1 MADENTQQ
9 ATVQEEQEPR
19 VIYQGTELKFAL
31 DIDIEGFSMDSDDFK
46 VTIKNTKKQIEIKKS
61 DMLVTENDEY
71 LFTVDT
77 AEMGTG
83 DYYLITTAY
92 VPDSDFQDGL
102 RTEVQKQL
110 LCVVTS

>member
-1 MADENTQQ
+1 MAENNSNI
-9 ATVQEEQEPR
+9 QEQSIQR
-19 VIYQGTELKFAL
+19 TIYQGTELKFVL

-46 VTIKNTKKQIEIKKS
+46 VTIKNTKNEITIPKS
-61 DMLVTENDEY
+61 EMLLTENDEW

-77 AEMGTG
+77 AQMGTG
-83 DYYLITTAY
+83 DYYVIVTAY
-92 VPDSDFQDGL
+92 VPDTDFEDGL

>member
-1 MADENTQQ
+1 MAENNSNI
-9 ATVQEEQEPR
+9 QEQSIQR
-19 VIYQGTELKFAL
+19 TIYQGTELKFAL

-46 VTIKNTKKQIEIKKS
+46 VTIKNTKSEITIPKS
-61 DMLVTENDEY
+61 EMLLTENDEW

-77 AEMGTG
+77 AQMGTG
-83 DYYLITTAY
+83 DYYVIVTAY
-92 VPDSDFQDGL
+92 VPDTDFEDGL